1 MVLYTAIVLYNTRT
15 SASVTRPSLVGI
27 VCFYSDTTDKRFNL
41 VRGAIFNSRIEKKDI
56 IKFYSLFCHSHT
68 HITHNILD

>member
-1 MVLYTAIVLYNTRT
+1 MVLYTAIALYNTRT

-56 IKFYSLFCHSHT
+56 SLRNHKIKF
-68 HITHNILD
+68 IP